1 MGRDGGVQPV
11 EKLLMLVGV
20 FHFPTDYG
28 IDVGELA
35 RELEAREFDSLFVCE
50 HTHIPVSRRT
60 PFPGGGE
67 LPKALL
73 AHARPLRWASIR
85 CGGYANPSSRYWDRA
100 RAAARSNCHS

>member
-1 MGRDGGVQPV
+1 MEASEGPEARPDLGRDGGAQPV

-60 PFPGGGE
+60 PFPGGSRGQ
-67 LPKALL
+67 LSR
-73 AHARPLRWASIR
+73 ARGLFGYSGVLQ
-85 CGGYANPSSRYWDRA
+85 GGHDRA
-100 RAAARSNCHS
+100 TASPD

>member
-1 MGRDGGVQPV
+1 
-11 EKLLMLVGV
+11 MLVGV

-60 PFPGGGE
+60 PQAAANCPS
-67 LPKALL
+67 A
-73 AHARPLRWASIR
+73 IR
-85 CGGYANPSSRYWDRA
+85 TRTTPSS
-100 RAAARSNCHS
+100 C